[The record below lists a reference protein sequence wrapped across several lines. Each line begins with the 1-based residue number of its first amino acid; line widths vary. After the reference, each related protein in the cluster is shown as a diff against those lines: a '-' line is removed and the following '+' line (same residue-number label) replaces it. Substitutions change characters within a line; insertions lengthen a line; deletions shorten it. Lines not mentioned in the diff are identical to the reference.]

1 MWFPAYGIYEAA
13 QTESAVAQI
22 SLSRER
28 LEESVRSAVQFYD
41 GVRAW
46 KTNTAVTQLAFRD
59 PIALTVTYDAETR
72 TFTAEQ
78 WPEWAQGQLLQASNA
93 SFLLGTIEG
102 NKASVECGGQ
112 IPSGTYTARL
122 YECRKSLPEAKNI
135 KMVILDSR
143 AERLSPV
150 GYHDLVRALSRLG
163 TPAEP
168 YYYFWDPLKKSILVI
183 PQAGPT
189 TISVIEQRSCMRG
202 NAIGAMDE
210 DFYGLVT
217 ASGTIVIGDGTQF
230 DNYRHAG
237 CLIYFSRDLAYP
249 RASMEARR
257 IVKVTSPLT
266 LEIDRPLTVSTPS
279 EYRITAAIETT
290 QAGYELLKATA
301 CLDVASITGRG
312 LQAAQRRFES
322 AMRAAIREDSDLM
335 SGTILDDRRI
345 GQWTPP

>member
-46 KTNTAVTQLAFRD
+46 KTNTVVTQLAFREPVD
-59 PIALTVTYDAETR
+59 LTVTYDATAR
-72 TFTAEQ
+72 TFTADQ
-78 WPEWAQGQLLQASNA
+78 WPQWAQGQLLQAANA
-93 SFLLGTIEG
+93 SFLLGTIDG
-102 NKASVECGGQ
+102 STAKVEIGGQ
-112 IPSGTYTARL
+112 LPSGTYQARL
-122 YECRKSLPEAKNI
+122 YECTKSLPDARSI
-135 KMVILDSR
+135 KLVILDSR
-143 AERLSPV
+143 AERLSPI
-150 GYHDLVRALSRLG
+150 GYHDLARALTRLG

-168 YYYFWDPLKKSILVI
+168 YYYLWDPLRKSIVVI
-183 PQAGPT
+183 PQAGAT

-217 ASGTIVIGDGTQF
+217 ASGTTVIGEGTQF
-230 DNYRHAG
+230 DSYRHTG

-249 RASMEARR
+249 RASMEARK
-257 IVKVTSPLT
+257 IVKVTSPFT
-266 LEIDRPLTVSTPS
+266 LEIDQPLTISTPS

-290 QAGYELLKATA
+290 NAGYELLKATA
-301 CLDVASITGRG
+301 CMDIASITGRG

-322 AMRAAIREDSDLM
+322 AMRAAIREDSDLL